1 MPSNYTVESSNP
13 LKYINRYCS
22 RLNIPINITHIIE
35 YTTIKA
41 VNLEIIDDHNSCS
54 LASGSIYFVVYILNL
69 ASPTKKQIAEVC
81 ISSEVTIS
89 KCFKLLYDYKE
100 NLLPKGVILEYGLNF

>member
-1 MPSNYTVESSNP
+1 MT
-13 LKYINRYCS
+13 IW
-22 RLNIPINITHIIE
+22 INIIHIIE
-35 YTTIKA
+35 YATIKA
-41 VNLEIIDDHNSCS
+41 VDLEIIDDHNSCS

-69 ASPTKKQIAEVC
+69 PSPNKKQIAEVC

-100 NLLPKGVILEYGLNF
+100 TLLPKSVINDYGLNF